1 MPALGSLRKKISVF
15 KASLG
20 YRVSLSQKQKQK
32 ANSISTLKR
41 GIMIK
46 LFKNPYI

>member
-1 MPALGSLRKKISVF
+1 MPALGEPEEKDFSVQ
-15 KASLG
+15 G

-32 ANSISTLKR
+32 ANSISTLKIV
-41 GIMIK
+41 IMIK